1 MSDLTKLMKDEIS
14 KIADK
19 KADYNFCLNRKQY
32 KILVRILKEYRSRT
46 KAVICE
52 LDASDDMAL
61 LGESA
66 GRKKDLKRV
75 NKLLKRLKV

>member
-1 MSDLTKLMKDEIS
+1 MADLTKLMNDEIS

-19 KADYNFCLNRKQY
+19 KADYNFCLSRKQY
-32 KILVRILKEYRSRT
+32 KTLVRILKEYRSRI

-52 LDASDDMAL
+52 LDNSDDMAL

-66 GRKKDLKRV
+66 GCKKDLRRV
-75 NKLLKRLKV
+75 KKLLKKLKV